1 MERMKYLKK
10 KILKRKMTR
19 TEKILLSILGGILV
33 VWGIAELIIS
43 PQHVKIQSLIQK
55 REDYQERIL
64 KINTIL
70 KEEDRIDERRQ
81 DLYQEKT
88 TLTSS
93 FFPYIDQ
100 AEIIF
105 LLNELIEGDSLDV
118 LDIRFSEPKEE
129 SIDDFSFPTIDIY
142 MPFRASYQ
150 GLIETLKRMKESPKR
165 ILITDLIVDSI
176 DTDMLRGNLSMRI
189 YALDRYQKMN
199 NDDLHLDYRAS
210 IDKDNPFFPLV
221 EANHQEQ
228 LSENDGHVEN
238 QHKELSSL
246 DKEESFNR
254 VILEDFESGNFYFIP
269 SHKYV
274 KGGSYKSTNAKSNS
288 YSIRFEYHILALEDE
303 NRAYLDLSDRNI
315 SLGYPPETIGL
326 WAHSFGYS
334 PATLGIRMK
343 GQAGEIY
350 DVEIIRGISWI
361 GWNYIDFKPPLD
373 LRLYPLQLD
382 KIYIELAY
390 NKDDYGV
397 LLVDQIEAK
406 YPKGINESS
415 EYYTY
420 YVVEKGDTLDS
431 ISMKFYGTT
440 KKGDII
446 MKKNE
451 IKSDKDI
458 KEGKILVIPD
468 ETR

>member
-1 MERMKYLKK
+1 M
-10 KILKRKMTR
+10 
-19 TEKILLSILGGILV
+19 
-33 VWGIAELIIS
+33 
-43 PQHVKIQSLIQK
+43 
-55 REDYQERIL
+55 
-64 KINTIL
+64 
-70 KEEDRIDERRQ
+70 
-81 DLYQEKT
+81 
-88 TLTSS
+88 TSS

-199 NDDLHLDYRAS
+199 NDDLHLEYRAS

-269 SHKYV
+269 SHKYI

-373 LRLYPLQLD
+373 LRLYP
-382 KIYIELAY
+382 Y
-390 NKDDYGV
+390 N
-397 LLVDQIEAK
+397 
-406 YPKGINESS
+406 
-415 EYYTY
+415 
-420 YVVEKGDTLDS
+420 
-431 ISMKFYGTT
+431 
-440 KKGDII
+440 
-446 MKKNE
+446 
-451 IKSDKDI
+451 
-458 KEGKILVIPD
+458 
-468 ETR
+468 